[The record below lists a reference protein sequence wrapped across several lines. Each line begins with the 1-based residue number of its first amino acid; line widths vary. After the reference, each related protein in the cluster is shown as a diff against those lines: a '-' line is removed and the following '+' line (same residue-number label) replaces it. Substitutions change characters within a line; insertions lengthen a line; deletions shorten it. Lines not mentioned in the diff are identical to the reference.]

1 MSNVKIFRLTT
12 GEDVIADKVTS
23 ADELLHLK
31 NAFVIIPLQK
41 QPGGPVSLQLSPYM
55 PYSNDQIV
63 VMSKDKVITEVEP
76 KIEILNSFKQN
87 LGIGIIQPAKPSLIT
102 ETKIPTLDK

>member
-12 GEDVIADKVTS
+12 GEDVIADK
-23 ADELLHLK
+23 ADTVDNLLHLK
-31 NAFVIIPLQK
+31 NAFVIIPTQK
-41 QPGGPVSLQLSPYM
+41 QPGGPVALQLSPYM

-63 VMSKDKVITEVEP
+63 VISKDKIMTEVEP
-76 KIEILNSFKQN
+76 KSEILNSFKQS

-102 ETKIPTLDK
+102 ETKIPRLDK